1 MLARSLPIPLIVK
14 EIGSGLSPDV
24 IRRLLDAGVRI
35 IDVAGA
41 GGTSWAG
48 VEALRR
54 TDPGI
59 AERFW
64 DWGIPTARALSEAAA
79 LRSDGHPMT
88 LIASGGIVSG
98 LDAAK
103 CIALGAD
110 ITASARPL
118 LGALR
123 SGGKK
128 GLRALIEDWS
138 NDIRGAM
145 FLTGSARL
153 TDLRSAKLVT
163 YRDL

>member
-1 MLARSLPIPLIVK
+1 
-14 EIGSGLSPDV
+14 
-24 IRRLLDAGVRI
+24 
-35 IDVAGA
+35 
-41 GGTSWAG
+41 
-48 VEALRR
+48 
-54 TDPGI
+54 
-59 AERFW
+59 
-64 DWGIPTARALSEAAA
+64 
-79 LRSDGHPMT
+79 MT